1 MSDLNLAAIRERA
14 EKATPGPWESY
25 SVPGRNRSAAGY
37 AAVEVAETEVQVV
50 RDAGGWFDA
59 DFIAHARTD
68 VPALVAEVARL
79 QGEEDHIQDALG
91 ETQRLMGELNDALI
105 HKLRDAEA
113 EVARLQGI
121 IDRVR
126 GLATHDGQWPRGL
139 SPQGFPGVVSATAV
153 LAILDGEEQS

>member
-1 MSDLNLAAIRERA
+1 MTDEELAVIKERA
-14 EKATPGPWESY
+14 EKATPGPWY
-25 SVPGRNRSAAGY
+25 SDY
-37 AAVEVAETEVQVV
+37 ASRPYVMAEHTPVADVAT
-50 RDAGGWFDA
+50 DADA
-59 DFIAHARTD
+59 DFIVHARTD
-68 VPALVAEVARL
+68 VPALVAEVERL
-79 QGEEDHIQDALG
+79 QGEEDHLQDALG
-91 ETQRLMGELNDALI
+91 ETQRLMGESNDALI

>member
-1 MSDLNLAAIRERA
+1 MTDEELAAVKARA
-14 EKATPGPWESY
+14 EKATSGPWESY

-37 AAVEVAETEVQVV
+37 AAVEVAETEVQVT
-50 RDAGGWFDA
+50 RDVGGWFDA

-121 IDRVR
+121 IDQARAAVASAVNGPRLTIDGYDVR
-126 GLATHDGQWPRGL
+126 L
-139 SPQGFPGVVSATAV
+139 GVLT
-153 LAILDGEEQS
+153 AILDGEEQS

>member
-1 MSDLNLAAIRERA
+1 MSDLDLDAIRERA

-37 AAVEVAETEVQVV
+37 AAVEVAETEVQVT
-50 RDAGGWFDA
+50 RDAGGWYDA
-59 DFIAHARTD
+59 YFIAHARTD
-68 VPALVAEVARL
+68 VPALV
-79 QGEEDHIQDALG
+79 
-91 ETQRLMGELNDALI
+91 
-105 HKLRDAEA
+105 A

-153 LAILDGEEQS
+153 LAILDGEENN